1 VLGRLSYGVLGLV
14 VGLAA
19 WSIAAGSPA
28 FSFVGTS
35 WLDQVALLGAGWILV
50 VAAVVFSRRRP
61 HNAVAPLLAGAGLAW
76 FVAEFDS
83 PGASS
88 TFVFTAGLLLAT
100 SCPAIV
106 TWVMFSYPSGRISG
120 WAERATAVGAVVGA
134 VVLGV
139 LPALWLQ
146 PASLGCGSCAENLV
160 ALWDDPRTVADLT
173 RAGLRVASTAAI
185 LAIVVAG
192 WRLFRSSPARR
203 RLDAPIVIP
212 ASVYLAAVSWTYV
225 RSLERGFVATGAAE
239 RRLWLAQAAALA
251 ALALGV
257 VFEEV
262 RVRRIRSAVARIVVR
277 LDESAA
283 RERISDT
290 LARALSAT
298 DVDVAYPLDDGIHV
312 DADGEPV
319 SLPPADGRVA
329 TPLIA
334 GGRTVAALVHH
345 RGLLDD
351 AAVVGEIAAAVQ
363 LALENER
370 LHAEL
375 RAQERELQASRARIV
390 AAGDAERRRLERDM
404 HDGAQQR
411 LVGLLMSVRLGQ
423 TILHPTVGIHTDTA
437 RRLDRMADDLQLT
450 IDELRRI
457 ADSIHPAVLTDE
469 GLRPAVECLADTAQ
483 LAVGPMP
490 VERFSTAIENA
501 AYRVIAEAAGAGP
514 THVAAEHRDGVL
526 VIDVATASQP
536 EALLDLE
543 DRIGAVNGSIRVGG
557 SDGEGVTLHVELPCG

>member
-1 VLGRLSYGVLGLV
+1 MPGRVLFGVVGLV

-19 WSIAAGSPA
+19 WSIAIGSPA

-35 WLDQVALLGAGWILV
+35 WSDQVALLGAGWILV
-50 VAAVVFSRRRP
+50 AAAIALSTRRP
-61 HNAVAPLLAGAGLAW
+61 RNAVAPLLVGAGLAW

-83 PGASS
+83 PGAGSA
-88 TFVFTAGLLLAT
+88 FLFTAGLLLAT

-106 TWVMFSYPSGRISG
+106 TWLMFSYPSRRIEG
-120 WAERATAVGAVVGA
+120 WAERATAVAAVVAA

-139 LPALWLQ
+139 LPTLWLQ
-146 PASLGCGSCAENLV
+146 PASIGCASCAENLV
-160 ALWDDPRTVADLT
+160 AVWDDPETVADIT
-173 RAGLRVASTAAI
+173 RVGLRVASVAAVCTI
-185 LAIVVAG
+185 AIRS

-239 RRLWLAQAAALA
+239 RRLWLAQAAALTV
-251 ALALGV
+251 LALGV
-257 VFEEV
+257 VFEEA
-262 RVRRIRSAVARIVVR
+262 RVRRMRSAIARIVVR

-290 LARALSAT
+290 LAGALSTT
-298 DVDVAYPLDDGIHV
+298 DVDVAYPLDDGLHV

-319 SLPPADGRVA
+319 SLPPADGRVT

-334 GGRTVAALVHH
+334 GGRTVAMLVHR

-351 AAVVGEIAAAVQ
+351 SVVVGEIAAAVQ
-363 LALENER
+363 LALEYER

-375 RAQERELQASRARIV
+375 LAQERELQASRAQIV
-390 AAGDAERRRLERDM
+390 AAGDAERRRLERDI

-423 TILHPTVGIHTDTA
+423 TILHPTVDANTDSS
-437 RRLDRMADDLQLT
+437 RRLDRMADHLQLT
-450 IDELRRI
+450 IDVLRRI

-469 GLRPAVECLADTAQ
+469 GLRPAIEYLADTAQ
-483 LAVGPMP
+483 LAVGSMP

-501 AYRVIAEAAGAGP
+501 AYRVIAEAAGTGP
-514 THVAAEHRDGVL
+514 SHIAAEHRDGVL
-526 VIDVATASQP
+526 VIDVAIASRP

-543 DRIGAVNGSIRVGG
+543 DRIGAVNGSILVGG